1 MYVIAL
7 ALINGVESV
16 TLAGFLGNLVPVTAG
31 NVIGG
36 GVFVAGVYWLCY
48 RYRAPGSA
56 AVEGEA
62 LRKEAAYRP

>member
-1 MYVIAL
+1 MS
-7 ALINGVESV
+7 GVEGV
-16 TLAGFLGNLVPVTAG
+16 TIAGLVGNLIPVTARQL
-31 NVIGG
+31 VGG
-36 GVFVAGVYWLCY
+36 GLFVAGVYWLCY